1 MNMTTR
7 SSAMELYFSTC
18 RCVMQADPLDSESW
32 SDLYRYLPLMR
43 QAISCSVCGNILLKP
58 LRPPQTVCQHN
69 ICAGC
74 VGGKFR
80 LKPTC
85 SWCKVHTNFVENSQM
100 RLLILCFKKL
110 CTYIYGS
117 PIGTEILS
125 MTTNGETNSLEQ
137 LLKELMKFEDKEY
150 VLGTN
155 VSRLTM
161 PVLTPVIIKNKKTG
175 KRKLKY
181 IGSASTDGNSRSD
194 PPTLHPIHMT
204 SDDAITSSSNFMSS
218 GAANSYVSN
227 ICRSDKLSK
236 AIPKSNTYHKRVYN
250 KVRPRSLKLGVRK
263 NVNLHRKS
271 YVKRHFFGR
280 QQKQLKAQR
289 ISYEEKFLSQLP
301 TKRLRAERAE
311 SQPKRKICKCARNNL
326 PNILTCMGQ
335 RCPCYSSFLP
345 CVGCLCRGCRNNR
358 QGLSEKTMSVTSP
371 GLRSQGQFGFVNSS
385 SDSL

>member
-1 MNMTTR
+1 MTTR

-18 RCVMQADPLDSESW
+18 RCVMQADPLDRESW
-32 SDLYRYLPLMR
+32 TDLYRYLPLMR

-58 LRPPQTVCQHN
+58 LRPPHTICQHN

-85 SWCKVHTNFVENSQM
+85 SWCKTHTNFVENSQM

-117 PIGTEILS
+117 PIGTEIS
-125 MTTNGETNSLEQ
+125 ASTTNGETNSLEL
-137 LLKELMKFEDKEY
+137 LLKEVIKFEDKEY
-150 VLGTN
+150 TVGTT

-161 PVLTPVIIKNKKTG
+161 PVLTPVTVKNQKPG
-175 KRKLKY
+175 RRKLKY
-181 IGSASTDGNSRSD
+181 IGSNVANENSRSD

-204 SDDAITSSSNFMSS
+204 SDDAITSSSDF
-218 GAANSYVSN
+218 ANTTNNYVSSTDH
-227 ICRSDKLSK
+227 CDQSSE
-236 AIPKSNTYHKRVYN
+236 AIPRSSTNHRRVHSRVRSQSLN
-250 KVRPRSLKLGVRK
+250 LGLPKKVQF
-263 NVNLHRKS
+263 HRKS
-271 YVKRHFFGR
+271 YDDKHHFFRR
-280 QQKQLKAQR
+280 QQKLKQLKSQR

-301 TKRLRAERAE
+301 TKRLRTETTE
-311 SQPKRKICKCARNNL
+311 SEPKRKICKCARNNL

-335 RCPCYSSFLP
+335 RCPCYSNFMP

-358 QGLSEKTMSVTSP
+358 KGTSDKAFVP
-371 GLRSQGQFGFVNSS
+371 ISPSGLRSQGQFGFLNSS